1 MLFQK
6 RIIRTI
12 FAIYR
17 YIVLA
22 RAVPKL
28 RYYTCRLGYIGLQN
42 GRRAGVKSLLC
53 LFRLFDWRERVR
65 VQFNICS
72 NQFFIGHSCSQVEVK
87 TLYGRHYDL
96 VDRYEI
102 FISQMAMDPVLFM
115 EIFSFFYHE
124 LCEHLCSSPFF
135 GVRSVSGITFIRY
148 ALYRQVGSQI
158 ILKVSGATK
167 P

>member
-6 RIIRTI
+6 SIIRTI

-17 YIVLA
+17 YIVLS

-28 RYYTCRLGYIGLQN
+28 RHYTCRLGYIGLQN

-87 TLYGRHYDL
+87 TLYDRHYDL
-96 VDRYEI
+96 VNSCEI
-102 FISQMAMDPVLFM
+102 FISQMTMDLFLYTQN
-115 EIFSFFYHE
+115 FP
-124 LCEHLCSSPFF
+124 SS
-135 GVRSVSGITFIRY
+135 ITDKTQ
-148 ALYRQVGSQI
+148 ALVNGLLSRLLAFWTQSQSIKVTVGLFNNNVI
-158 ILKVSGATK
+158 IK
-167 P
+167 